1 MQKRTAVGAT
11 SAGPACH
18 LPLTAASRAP
28 DGGSVWSRMLRM
40 AVNVIQKRAEDILNG
55 LFTARKEEAF
65 LSKII

>member
-11 SAGPACH
+11 SGAS

-28 DGGSVWSRMLRM
+28 DGGSVWSWMLGM